1 MNMEKKRNY
10 DFGLSPGN
18 NVCEVVFIGEQG
30 LESVKQN
37 RLLPEVEITR
47 VK

>member
-10 DFGLSPGN
+10 DFELSPGN

-30 LESVKQN
+30 LEKVFKK
-37 RLLPEVEITR
+37 RLVNENEHKR
-47 VK
+47 NG